1 MWIRA
6 WRSAAEPVRRAQDA
20 ERLGLDLV
28 TIRDHLYQPVFHDAW
43 TLLTYI
49 AAQTGTAWPGRRRIL
64 GRDYGD
70 GWARGVPRG
79 RRSTR

>member
-1 MWIRA
+1 MRIRA

-49 AAQTGTAWPGRRRIL
+49 AAQRTA
-64 GRDYGD
+64 
-70 GWARGVPRG
+70 AAGVQSQVQGQRAG
-79 RRSTR
+79 